1 VATDSPLLQSRPFR
15 HYADPLL
22 VVEEVAV
29 GDHGGGLYELVL
41 GVNYRGSLADNH
53 GRSGEETRG
62 DSAPEEQ
69 AQQAMIVVVALTLA
83 VPFVLM
89 WVYIATRGYDDGER
103 QGGSGWTILEAL
115 LHFLSWW

>member
-1 VATDSPLLQSRPFR
+1 M
-15 HYADPLL
+15 
-22 VVEEVAV
+22 VEPEIPV
-29 GDHGGGLYELVL
+29 GDHGAGLYELVL
-41 GVNYRGSLADNH
+41 GVNSRASLADNH

-69 AQQAMIVVVALTLA
+69 GQQAMRVVVALTLA

-103 QGGSGWTILEAL
+103 QGGSGWRILDAL